1 MTSIP
6 IAATNQDII
15 ISMLYAPDNS
25 WCNMFDNEVVAWLID
40 TDGAS
45 APQPQ
50 IIGALPPA
58 VDTAPILSPQWARLR
73 GSAILVPDLWR
84 GDDFADF
91 FDWLASNNGANRQ
104 LKGNFLDAGPL
115 NAFND
120 WANDN
125 PTMVWPGP

>member
-1 MTSIP
+1 MPCIP

-15 ISMLYAPDNS
+15 ISIEYAPDNS
-25 WCNMFDNEVVAWLID
+25 WCDMWDNEVVAWLID
-40 TDGAS
+40 TAGGD
-45 APQPQ
+45 PQPQ
-50 IIGALPPA
+50 VIGTLPP
-58 VDTAPILSPQWARLR
+58 VKMGTDPICSPQWARLR
-73 GSAILVPDLWR
+73 GSAIIVPNLWR
-84 GDDFADF
+84 GDDLADF

-104 LKGNFLDAGPL
+104 LRGNFLDAGPL